1 MPKHGESGGRLQDL
15 AAPEYRHRVRILRQ
29 PLLVS
34 AAVTAALIAG
44 VTLTVSAF
52 GSAGHRVIG
61 TLAELHLNGTRAL
74 KEVRRILPPNQT
86 LADAAV
92 WPDTIKDSIYEDADT
107 NIFKLNHPAHETY
120 HYANLPFQ
128 AQRYGL
134 DVPGARP
141 TDIVQTTREAM
152 RVLKNGKGMFSQ
164 REALRIVAHLVGDIH
179 QPLHVG
185 TAFIASSGA
194 LAFVEPNGP
203 NGWRSTLGG
212 NLLVYGPENRFNLH
226 SYWDSHAV
234 NITME
239 REDVAA
245 FAARLHREVKP
256 SPTWTSS
263 GDADSWPAQWATE
276 GLAHARDVHK
286 GIRLISD
293 LGPDEAKR
301 NAHRWSIE
309 QPSDYDARARPL
321 IRQQLALG
329 GYRLAAVLKAIWPEP

>member
-1 MPKHGESGGRLQDL
+1 MAKARSVCKTSTRRSTVQF
-15 AAPEYRHRVRILRQ
+15 VRISRRRSLI
-29 PLLVS
+29 PITV
-34 AAVTAALIAG
+34 AAALVAG
-44 VTLTVSAF
+44 FTLTVDAF

-92 WPDTIKDSIYEDADT
+92 WPDTIKDPIYEDADT
-107 NIFKLNHPAHETY
+107 NIYKLNHPAHDTY

-128 AQRYGL
+128 VERYAL

-141 TDIVQTTREAM
+141 TDIVQTTREAI
-152 RVLKNGKGMFSQ
+152 RVLTSGKGMFSQ

-185 TAFIASSGA
+185 TSFIASSGP

-203 NGWRSTLGG
+203 TGWRPTLGG

-239 REDVAA
+239 REDVPTY
-245 FAARLHREVKP
+245 AARLHREVKP
-256 SPTWTSS
+256 SATWTSS
-263 GDADSWPAQWATE
+263 GDPDSWPAQWATE
-276 GLAHARDVHK
+276 GLAHSRAAHK
-286 GIRLISD
+286 GLRLISD
-293 LGPDEAKR
+293 LGPDQEKR

-309 QPSDYDARARPL
+309 QPSDYDARARPV

-329 GYRLAAVLKAIWPEP
+329 GYRLAAVLKAIWP